1 MAESIIT
8 AREIVTIMDDAC
20 ILRYDPKSNHN
31 RNTATRSIITDYN
44 VINEPL
50 IKECMPFLAGRA
62 KDDGLVQLN
71 RFLYSRS
78 ILWDY
83 KEGKELDEYVCKEL
97 KVNPVHFGRMTEYQG
112 LVALKYGF
120 TSEDDDISIWPAQT
134 ELLYFGYE
142 VPYMN
147 TAMMLHTLKEAEP

>member
-1 MAESIIT
+1 MNFILYWKDKKIADLNLSI
-8 AREIVTIMDDAC
+8 
-20 ILRYDPKSNHN
+20 
-31 RNTATRSIITDYN
+31 TATRSIITDYN
-44 VINEPL
+44 IINVPL
-50 IKECMPFLAGRA
+50 AKEYLPFLAEQA
-62 KDDGLVQLN
+62 KDDGLIQLN

-97 KVNPVHFGRMTEYQG
+97 NVNPSHFGRMTEYQG

-120 TSEDDDISIWPAQT
+120 TSKDDDISIRPAQT

-147 TAMMLHTLKEAEP
+147 TAMILRP